1 MDESQ
6 IAEPED
12 IEVTP
17 GNDRELERAIIDQKY
32 ADKEQLLIVLKEQR
46 QAFTKDP
53 RNVQLLLELGETA
66 EAVGDIDRARWAYK
80 RALHLDSGYAGAY
93 RNLGILYEKEGR
105 TKQAAE
111 ALQNYLSYAGDGA
124 DTEVVMNSLKNL
136 TGSDDEDGSQP
147 AESAPHASELNKKRE
162 ELGLTPGEAM
172 FLLDPENSSGREM
185 MRYTLLDMIMRGI
198 FERDGQN
205 GVGRGEQYGETELS
219 PHERLFA
226 KYFARYDDVID
237 LDRLARAAAT
247 ELDNRFDVYKT
258 NYIREPLEKKGYIQK
273 ETQRVGGVLP
283 VQRYVLTDK
292 GNKASNEL
300 RRLLK
305 DVKRQLDHTVKSN
318 PQQASAYISDGGPPI
333 LLIESYPASYFQEWL
348 DTLDRIGLGPAVKRV
363 RSRFQGSTAADLA
376 DEILKIILGN

>member
-6 IAEPED
+6 ITGPDD
-12 IEVTP
+12 IVVSP
-17 GNDRELERAIIDQKY
+17 QNDRDPEPAGIEQNDTE
-32 ADKEQLLIVLKEQR
+32 KEQWLILLAEQR

-53 RNVQLLLELGETA
+53 RNVHLLLELGETA
-66 EAVGDIDRARWAYK
+66 EAVGDIDRAKWAYR
-80 RALHLDSGYAGAY
+80 RALRLDNGFAEAY
-93 RNLGILYEKEGR
+93 RNLGMLYEKEGR
-105 TKQAAE
+105 TKQAIE
-111 ALQNYLSYAGDGA
+111 ALQNYLRYAGDGA

-136 TGSDDEDGSQP
+136 TESDDEDGSQQ
-147 AESAPHASELNKKRE
+147 AESAPHASELSRKRE
-162 ELGLTPGEAM
+162 ELGLTPGEAI
-172 FLLDPENSSGREM
+172 FLLDPENSSGQEM

-198 FERDGQN
+198 FEQDGKS
-205 GVGRGEQYGETELS
+205 GVGRGELYGKTELT

-283 VQRYVLTDK
+283 VKRYVLTDK
-292 GNKASNEL
+292 GIRASHEL

-305 DVKRQLDHTVKSN
+305 DVKHQLDRTVKSN
-318 PQQASAYISDGGPPI
+318 PKQASAYISDGGPPI
-333 LLIESYPASYFQEWL
+333 LLMESYPSSYFQEWL

-363 RSRFQGSTAADLA
+363 RSRFQGSTTADLA
-376 DEILKIILGN
+376 DEILKIILGD